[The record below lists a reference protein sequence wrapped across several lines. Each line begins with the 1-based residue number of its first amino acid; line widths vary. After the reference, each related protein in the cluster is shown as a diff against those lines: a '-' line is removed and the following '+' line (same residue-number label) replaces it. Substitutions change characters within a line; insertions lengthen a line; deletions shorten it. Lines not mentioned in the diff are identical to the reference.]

1 MAPRREQLELG
12 MRESERRFGFAVV
25 LVVNL
30 SVWLALGWLALSII
44 R

>member
-1 MAPRREQLELG
+1 MPPTRQQLELG
-12 MRESERRFGFAVV
+12 MRDGERRFGFVVV

-30 SVWLALGWLALSII
+30 SVWLALGWLALSVI